1 MLLGI
6 QTSSAAQQHH
16 VMSLTLM
23 QFLAVL
29 MQDLGAVILHKTSFF
44 RLNVANSCR
53 LPCSL
58 AQINRRQKASVA
70 SKRGRRVQS
79 AYSRCSAVVVL
90 STGSLRLRFES
101 TR

>member
-29 MQDLGAVILHKTSFF
+29 MQDLGAVILHNTSFF

-70 SKRGRRVQS
+70 SKRGRRVYR
-79 AYSRCSAVVVL
+79 AHLPTVDVVL
-90 STGSLRLRFES
+90 S
-101 TR
+101 